1 MTGGDS
7 LFEAFSIT
15 TNLVIFAV
23 LASAIWM
30 SGARLSY
37 LVDAIAEQTK
47 VARAFMGLI
56 FLATITELPEMV
68 TSITAVSA
76 GNGELAIN
84 NMFGGIM
91 MQLAVLAIAEIFIIK
106 GTLSSAPRNPSVL
119 ISGLLIIPSLAL
131 LLLISYTG
139 DMPIAMHIGLG
150 SILIALL
157 YIFFMYLLWNIQDR
171 NTWSPVDLP
180 NEHIEHGE
188 VRSNDYDNL
197 SLRILILFSVI
208 AGLVI
213 LLCGVFIV
221 HVAETLA
228 DQTGLGSSFIGVSLL
243 ALTTSLPELS
253 TAIAAVRVKAYTMAI
268 SNIFGSNL
276 IMIFL
281 LLPVDAF
288 FLKGPILNHI
298 DLSASVALIG
308 GIFLTAIYCI
318 GLLIRPKMKFLG
330 MNIDSFLVLFFYM
343 VGLFILYQVR

>member
-1 MTGGDS
+1 M
-7 LFEAFSIT
+7 FETFSIPV
-15 TNLVIFAV
+15 NLLIFSV
-23 LASAIWM
+23 LAGAIWV
-30 SGARLSY
+30 SGTRLSY

-47 VARAFMGLI
+47 IARAFMGLI

-76 GNGELAIN
+76 GNGALAIN

-91 MQLAVLAIAEIFIIK
+91 MQLAVLAVAEIFIIK

-119 ISGLLIIPSLAL
+119 VAGLLLIPSLAL

-139 DMPIAMHIGLG
+139 DMPVIAHMGLG
-150 SILIALL
+150 SLLIALL
-157 YIFFMYLLWNIQDR
+157 YIFFMYLLWKIQDR
-171 NTWSPVDLP
+171 DTWSPVDLP
-180 NEHIEHGE
+180 NEQIEHGE
-188 VRSNDYDNL
+188 VRNNRYDDL
-197 SLRILILFSVI
+197 PLRRLILFSVM
-208 AGLVI
+208 AGLII

-253 TAIAAVRVKAYTMAI
+253 TAIAAIRVKAYTMAI

-281 LLPVDAF
+281 ILPVDAF

-298 DLSASVALIG
+298 DLSASIALVG
-308 GIFLTAIYCI
+308 GIFLTATYCI
-318 GLLIRPKMKFLG
+318 GLLIRPRMKFFR
-330 MNIDSFLVLFFYM
+330 MNIDSFLVLLFYLA
-343 VGLFILYQVR
+343 GLFILYQVR